1 MRRAKTDIRKIQAQ
15 TEMQKCRDALW
26 GLFIIESIYHDGRDI
41 LISGTPA
48 FEGSDWQT
56 GTSQRL
62 SSLGYSVRF
71 DKNDGQMILELTRP
85 GAKKALIPRTN
96 LILFLLTVLTTFA
109 AGALFLKG
117 ENIFANPLLLLKG
130 ASFAVPLLLILLFHE
145 FGHYIMSKKR
155 RIRTSLPYFIPGPT
169 ILGTFGAVIKSK
181 SPFRS
186 RRDLLDV
193 GAAGPIPGFIVAV
206 VVVIIGL
213 SHSQVTAEIPEAGLT
228 LGNSLIFILLS
239 NLVLNVPPGYDV
251 LLSPMAFAGWAGLFV
266 TMLNLLPIGQLDG
279 GHITYALFGR
289 HQKKVARYTV
299 LALIPLGFFWTGWF
313 LWVVLAFV
321 INLVHPP
328 TLNDAI
334 PLDKNRKIVGLVSL
348 AIFLLC
354 FTPVP
359 IR

>member
-1 MRRAKTDIRKIQAQ
+1 MKRPKKEIQR
-15 TEMQKCRDALW
+15 EMEECRDALW
-26 GLFIIESIYHDGRDI
+26 GLFLIKSIYHDGRDI
-41 LISGTPA
+41 IILGIPT
-48 FEGSDWQT
+48 FEGGNWKET
-56 GTSQRL
+56 TSQRL
-62 SSLGYSVRF
+62 LSLGYFVRF
-71 DKNDGQMILELTRP
+71 EQNNGQMILELTRL
-85 GAKKALIPRTN
+85 GIKRGFIPRTN
-96 LILFLLTVLTTFA
+96 LILFILTVLTTFA

-117 ENIFANPLLLLKG
+117 KNIFANPLLLVEG

-145 FGHYIMSKKR
+145 FGHYLMSRKR

-213 SHSQVTAEIPEAGLT
+213 SHSQITAEIPEGGLT
-228 LGNSLIFILLS
+228 LGNSLIFLLLS
-239 NLVLNVPPGYDV
+239 NLVLNVPPGHDV

-279 GHITYALFGR
+279 GHITYALLGKN
-289 HQKKVARYTV
+289 QKKVAKYTV
-299 LALIPLGFFWTGWF
+299 LALIPLGFFWMGWF
-313 LWVVLAFV
+313 LWAFLAFV
-321 INLVHPP
+321 INLAHPP
-328 TLNDAI
+328 TLNDTI
-334 PLDKNRKIVGLVSL
+334 TLDRKRRILGLISL

-359 IR
+359 IK